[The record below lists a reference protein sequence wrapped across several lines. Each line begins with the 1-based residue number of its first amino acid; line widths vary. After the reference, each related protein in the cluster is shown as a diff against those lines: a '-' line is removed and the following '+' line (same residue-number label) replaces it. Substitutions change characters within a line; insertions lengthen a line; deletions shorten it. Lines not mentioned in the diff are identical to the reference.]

1 MICSS
6 GLWGS
11 RHMFNV
17 VLNVILV
24 TTVWATLP
32 FRSKLFDKLVLVLY
46 FVWRFKGQYF
56 VLINNGRFIYLM

>member
-24 TTVWATLP
+24 TTVWASLP
-32 FRSKLFDKLVLVLY
+32 FRSKGNSVIF
-46 FVWRFKGQYF
+46 
-56 VLINNGRFIYLM
+56 M